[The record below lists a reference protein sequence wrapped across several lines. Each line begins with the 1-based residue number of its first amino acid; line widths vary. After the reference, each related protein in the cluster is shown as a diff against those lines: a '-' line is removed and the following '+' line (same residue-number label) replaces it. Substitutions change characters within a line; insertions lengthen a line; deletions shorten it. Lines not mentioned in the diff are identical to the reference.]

1 MRLWFNEL
9 ERYLASTW
17 RSFLKGLTISIKHP
31 ATAIT
36 IPIASTT
43 NPQPIWYELPLYP
56 LLRISVRLTLTYL
69 SPPPATLPL
78 TSVNWTANTET
89 TVRTVADYCSNDR
102 KEFFSGYYKYDTN
115 NDTCDE

>member
-89 TVRTVADYCSNDR
+89 TVRTAAITVVMIERILSCYN
-102 KEFFSGYYKYDTN
+102 KNDTN